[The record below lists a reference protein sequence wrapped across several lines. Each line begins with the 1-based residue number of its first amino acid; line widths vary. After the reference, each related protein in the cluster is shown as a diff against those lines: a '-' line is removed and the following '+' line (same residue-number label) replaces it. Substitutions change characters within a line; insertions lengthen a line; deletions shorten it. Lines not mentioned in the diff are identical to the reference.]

1 MKYVLKNKDRA
12 ILEFEVNI
20 QEIFI
25 QALQE
30 KSYTDE
36 IDTLKIQRKR

>member
-25 QALQE
+25 QTLQE
-30 KSYTDE
+30 KSYTNE
-36 IDTLKIQRKR
+36 IGTLKIQRKR